1 MRDDNLA
8 LARAELEESFRL
20 PKCQKCGCMRETLE
34 ALAANFPAL
43 GTPDALAFIAD
54 VSRWSA
60 QMRPMQYACLGCEH
74 CYPAVAQN
82 ALTLAFPALEHAATL
97 SCDFQLDDATWPA
110 VVGEY
115 TVLDKGA
122 PVAVSTLASTQ
133 LVEELAW
140 RKPRG
145 LAIVGKTETENIGV
159 DKVVK
164 NIITNPAL
172 RYLIVAG
179 VDPKG
184 HQPGKT
190 LLALAANGVD
200 ASGRV
205 IGSPGKRP
213 ILRNVRADEIQPF
226 REQVQM
232 IDMIGCECAEEIV
245 TRIEELAQQSTLS
258 CGCSACA
265 VTLPVA
271 ISTAPKIIAADPSEA
286 VKLDKAGYFVI
297 VPVPQ
302 KGIITVEHYS
312 YDNTLLRV
320 LEGANARALY
330 ITIINNGW
338 VRELSHAAYL
348 GKELAK
354 SELSLQYGFAY
365 VQDGA

>member
-1 MRDDNLA
+1 MRVDNLEV
-8 LARAELEESFRL
+8 ARAELEESIRL
-20 PKCQKCGCMRETLE
+20 PKCQKCGCMRETLD
-34 ALAANFPAL
+34 ALAANLPSL
-43 GTPDALAFIAD
+43 GTADALAFAEN
-54 VSRWSA
+54 VSRWSE
-60 QMRPMQYACLGCEH
+60 QTRTIQYACLGCEH

-82 ALTLAFPALEHAATL
+82 ALTLAFPTLDHAATL
-97 SCDFQLDDATWPA
+97 SCDFQLQDAAWPA

-115 TVLDKGA
+115 AVLDKA
-122 PVAVSTLASTQ
+122 SPVAVSTLGSVQ
-133 LVEELAW
+133 LGEELAH

-190 LLALAANGVD
+190 LLALAAHGVD

-205 IGSPGKRP
+205 IGSPSKRP
-213 ILRNVRADEIQPF
+213 ILRNVSADEIQPF
-226 REQVQM
+226 REQVQI
-232 IDMIGCECAEEIV
+232 IDMIGCERAEEII
-245 TRIEELAQQSTLS
+245 TRIEELAQQSTRS
-258 CGCSACA
+258 CGCSECA
-265 VTLPVA
+265 VAPPVS
-271 ISTAPKIIAADPSEA
+271 ISTAPKIIASDPSDV

-302 KGIITVEHYS
+302 RGIITVEHYT

-320 LEGANARALY
+320 IEGTNARTLY
-330 ITIINNGW
+330 GTIISNGW
-338 VRELSHAAYL
+338 VTELSHAAYL
-348 GKELAK
+348 GKELTK